1 VARPA
6 NTPAFNPEREA
17 LIIELHAQHVPW
29 RAIGAQVGLSHVR
42 CREIFMAARDR
53 IPAERLSDLR
63 TDHHELAY
71 RAIHDLLQIA
81 ENPQVS
87 PRTRAEAWGQIRGW
101 SESDRKLYGVDAP
114 TRREIT
120 VISDD
125 AVSGAITELNR
136 EMAAMEAQAREAGIK
151 VDA

>member
-1 VARPA
+1 MP
-6 NTPAFNPEREA
+6 REA
-17 LIIELHAQHVPW
+17 MPDHVREAQIIELHARHLPW
-29 RAIGAQVGLSHVR
+29 RAIAEQVGVSHTQCQR
-42 CREIFMAARDR
+42 IFRAARDR
-53 IPAERLSDLR
+53 VPAERISDLR

-87 PRTRAEAWGQIRGW
+87 PRTRAEAWNSIRGW
-101 SESDRKLYGVDAP
+101 SESDRKLYGIDAP

-125 AVSGAITELNR
+125 AISGAITELNR

>member
-1 VARPA
+1 VTRTIASA
-6 NTPAFNPEREA
+6 EREV
-17 LIIELHAQHVPW
+17 LIIDLHAQHLPW
-29 RAIGAQVGLSHVR
+29 REIARRVGLSHER
-42 CREIFMAARDR
+42 CRQIFQAARDR
-53 IPAERLSDLR
+53 IPGERLSDLR

-87 PRTRAEAWGQIRGW
+87 PRTRAEAWNSIRGW
-101 SESDRKLYGVDAP
+101 SESDRKLFGVDAP

-125 AVSGAITELNR
+125 AVSNAIQELNR
-136 EMAAMEAQAREAGIK
+136 EIAALDAQASAAGVTI
-151 VDA
+151 DA

>member
-1 VARPA
+1 MARPVMIDA
-6 NTPAFNPEREA
+6 EREA
-17 LIIELHAQHVPW
+17 LIIELHAQHLTW
-29 RAIGAQVGLSHVR
+29 RQIAERVGLSHSR
-42 CREIFMAARDR
+42 CFTIFRAARER
-53 IPAERLSDLR
+53 MPADRLSDLR

-87 PRTRAEAWGQIRGW
+87 PRTRAEAWNSIRGW
-101 SESDRKLYGVDAP
+101 SESDRKLYGIDAP

-125 AVSGAITELNR
+125 AISGAITELNR